1 MRSLFAKIIFFIM
14 GWKVI
19 GSLEYPKR
27 CIIIG
32 APHTSNWDFLIGRCY
47 SYIIGISPKYLI
59 KKEWFVPLLAVF
71 FRINGGIPVSRQE
84 KNDLVE
90 KISDLYQRENFM
102 IALSPEGT
110 RSRVNK
116 WKTGFYYIAMTAK
129 VPIVLVKIDY
139 RLKEVGVIS
148 EMVAS
153 GNIEEDMIQIEKKF
167 KNVIGKIPQNYN
179 PKIF

>member
-1 MRSLFAKIIFFIM
+1 MKKSISKFILYMM
-14 GWKVI
+14 GWRIVGTI
-19 GSLEYPKR
+19 EYPKR

-59 KKEWFVPLLAVF
+59 KKEWFVPLLAAF

-84 KNDLVE
+84 KNNLVE

-102 IALSPEGT
+102 LALSPEGT

>member
-1 MRSLFAKIIFFIM
+1 M
-14 GWKVI
+14 GWRVI

-59 KKEWFVPLLAVF
+59 KKEWFVPLLAAF

-84 KNDLVE
+84 KNNLVE

-102 IALSPEGT
+102 LALSPEGT

-167 KNVIGKIPQNYN
+167 MK
-179 PKIF
+179 

>member
-1 MRSLFAKIIFFIM
+1 
-14 GWKVI
+14 
-19 GSLEYPKR
+19 
-27 CIIIG
+27 
-32 APHTSNWDFLIGRCY
+32 
-47 SYIIGISPKYLI
+47 
-59 KKEWFVPLLAVF
+59 
-71 FRINGGIPVSRQE
+71 
-84 KNDLVE
+84 
-90 KISDLYQRENFM
+90 
-102 IALSPEGT
+102 
-110 RSRVNK
+110 
-116 WKTGFYYIAMTAK
+116 MTAK

>member
-59 KKEWFVPLLAVF
+59 KKEWFVPLLAAF

-84 KNDLVE
+84 KNNLVE

-102 IALSPEGT
+102 LALSPEGT

-153 GNIEEDMIQIEKKF
+153 GNIEEEMIQIEKKF